1 MTVNAALAY
10 NESAKLLKETG
21 WKVNFKTLEEFEA
34 AKVRE
39 LKSFFGKGNGTGSI
53 SEVDVAG
60 SLATVA
66 MKVEEIALYVQEGM
80 TQGDNSTVKS
90 CDRKLQKESVGAR
103 GGKEGGGGGET
114 GGTEG

>member
-34 AKVRE
+34 ATVRE

-66 MKVEEIALYVQEGM
+66 MKVEEIALHVQGGM
-80 TQGDNSTVKS
+80 MQGHSRTMRS
-90 CDRKLQKESVGAR
+90 SGRKL
-103 GGKEGGGGGET
+103 
-114 GGTEG
+114 